1 MTLKKLK
8 FLIIFHGP
16 RALKDNWVISGVGE
30 WKINIHKK
38 KNMPKIL
45 ILPLTTFGDTGIL
58 NFKKKILRTTLMHS
72 ALRRRT

>member
-38 KNMPKIL
+38 KKYAKNSYFTI
-45 ILPLTTFGDTGIL
+45 D
-58 NFKKKILRTTLMHS
+58 NFWRHRHFEFQKKNSTHHPNAQRTS
-72 ALRRRT
+72 